1 MKLPNADRAIVD
13 EEKIVGYLLNRQHP
27 DGAGK
32 AKFYESLGFD
42 VSLWQVLADAL
53 KDLVKHSPVRCHV
66 DSVHGSKYI
75 IEGPLHTPSGRTEV
89 VRSVWII
96 DHGKTVPRL
105 VTAYPI

>member
-1 MKLPNADRAIVD
+1 MQLPHTENAVVA
-13 EEKIVGYLLNRQHP
+13 EEKIVGYLLNAQHP

-53 KDLVKHSPVRCHV
+53 KDQVEHSPVSRHV

-75 IEGPLHTPSGRTEV
+75 IEGPLQTPSGRTVV

-96 DHGKTVPRL
+96 DRGETVPRL